1 MVCRLG
7 HGLGSG
13 LAAVG
18 CGLVPRCA
26 PQGMMRQPVDLFDES
41 VGVEGF
47 EALDNLGMQGPPSFL
62 EEAAVDDLVC
72 QGMLK
77 GVHRLGKGL
86 LLIED
91 LGVLEYTE
99 VLMERGLW
107 TVHNRL

>member
-7 HGLGSG
+7 QGPGPS
-13 LAAVG
+13 LAAVHH
-18 CGLVPRCA
+18 GLVPRCA
-26 PQGMMRQPVDLFDES
+26 PQGMMRQPVDLVDES

-47 EALDNLGMQGPPSFL
+47 EALDNPGVQGPPSFL

-72 QGMLK
+72 QGMLE

-86 LLIED
+86 FLIEE
-91 LGVLEYTE
+91 LSVLEYTE

-107 TVHNRL
+107 IIHD